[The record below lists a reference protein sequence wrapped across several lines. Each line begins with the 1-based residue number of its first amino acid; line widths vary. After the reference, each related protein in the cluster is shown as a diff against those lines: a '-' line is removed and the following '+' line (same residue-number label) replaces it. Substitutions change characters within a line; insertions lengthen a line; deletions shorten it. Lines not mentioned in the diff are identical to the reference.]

1 MTSCCY
7 GGSAADHAVSQQ
19 LPVKRSLL
27 QSQDHLAENS
37 SACSTRSV
45 SMHSDHTGTTRFR
58 HMHSAAAGARAA
70 PLSCS
75 STGMAWSS
83 PPAESGPIVVDTPL
97 VSWASYSQAANS
109 VFSTKPP
116 ASQVSLLAVHQL
128 YSFLIEDLL
137 FLQCT
142 RTSPGAKTSCH
153 ELQSFLG
160 HPPNPQ
166 QSHWARYF

>member
-116 ASQVSLLAVHQL
+116 AAQVRSLTVHQTV
-128 YSFLIEDLL
+128 L
-137 FLQCT
+137 FPNRGSLVSVVYT
-142 RTSPGAKTSCH
+142 YFPGAKTSCH